1 MSEEKPL
8 LGLPFELPF
17 AGKNPLELKGQD
29 LASCLVT
36 AFVLDVLLPPPFR
49 PPLAL
54 AYCLATHAKGAGG
67 AGAGGGK

>member
-1 MSEEKPL
+1 VSEKKSL
-8 LGLPFELPF
+8 FDLSFELPF
-17 AGKNPLELKGQD
+17 GGKNPERQD

-49 PPLAL
+49 PPLML

>member
-1 MSEEKPL
+1 MSEEKPF
-8 LGLPFELPF
+8 GLPFELPF
-17 AGKNPLELKGQD
+17 GKSLELKGQRGQD

-49 PPLAL
+49 PPLML

>member
-1 MSEEKPL
+1 MSEERP

-17 AGKNPLELKGQD
+17 GKNPERQD

-49 PPLAL
+49 PPLLL
-54 AYCLATHAKGAGG
+54 AYCLATAKGK
-67 AGAGGGK
+67 AGAEGK

>member
-8 LGLPFELPF
+8 LGLPLELPF

-49 PPLAL
+49 PPLML
-54 AYCLATHAKGAGG
+54 AYCLATAKGGKAGE
-67 AGAGGGK
+67 GK

>member
-1 MSEEKPL
+1 MSEKKSL
-8 LGLPFELPF
+8 FDLPFELPF

-29 LASCLVT
+29 LASCLVA

-49 PPLAL
+49 PPLML
-54 AYCLATHAKGAGG
+54 AYCLATAKGAGG